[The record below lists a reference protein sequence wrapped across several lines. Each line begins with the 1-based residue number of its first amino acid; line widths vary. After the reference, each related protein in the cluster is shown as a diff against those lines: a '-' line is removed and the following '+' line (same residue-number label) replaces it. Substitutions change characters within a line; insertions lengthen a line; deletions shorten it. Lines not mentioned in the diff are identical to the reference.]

1 MLPYRLL
8 KKRHLRILQ
17 RKREQ
22 RTQRMVLVFTIALAI
37 IITILV
43 HYYPIV
49 IRY

>member
-22 RTQRMVLVFTIALAI
+22 RTQRFALGFTLALAV

-49 IRY
+49 IR

>member
-1 MLPYRLL
+1 MLPYRVL
-8 KKRHLRILQ
+8 KRKHLRMLQ

-22 RTQRMVLVFTIALAI
+22 RTQRFAIGFTIVLAVI
-37 IITILV
+37 TTILV

>member
-8 KKRHLRILQ
+8 KKRHLRMLQ

-22 RTQRMVLVFTIALAI
+22 RTQRFAIGVTLALAVI
-37 IITILV
+37 TTILV

-49 IRY
+49 IR